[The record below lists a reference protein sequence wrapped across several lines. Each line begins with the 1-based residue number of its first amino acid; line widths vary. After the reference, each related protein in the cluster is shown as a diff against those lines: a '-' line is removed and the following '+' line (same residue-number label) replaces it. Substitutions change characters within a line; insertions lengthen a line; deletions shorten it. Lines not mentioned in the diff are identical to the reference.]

1 MNPLSWSFRPQMLLG
16 GITCLALVGFAFYTQ
31 LQWGLEPCE
40 LCIHQRIAYLVLAG
54 TFFLA
59 ALISPRARS
68 ARRSLSILTALAAL
82 VGALIAGKQ
91 IWHKLFP
98 PAMPTCAVSF
108 DFVENPT
115 LWQQLF
121 TATVECGVGDWIF
134 LGLSM
139 PAWSLIWFVI
149 LGAWALHAG
158 FKKLR

>member
-16 GITCLALVGFAFYTQ
+16 GVTCLALVGFAFYTQ
-31 LQWGLEPCE
+31 LYWGLEPCE

-54 TFFLA
+54 VFILA
-59 ALISPRARS
+59 ALISRS

-82 VGALIAGKQ
+82 AGALIAGKQ

-108 DFVENPT
+108 DFVENPSI
-115 LWQQLF
+115 WHQLF
-121 TATVECGVGDWIF
+121 TATVECGIGDWIF

-139 PAWSLIWFVI
+139 PAWSLIWFI
-149 LGAWALHAG
+149 LLGLWAVQSG
-158 FKKLR
+158 FRTISTT